1 MNNSKGN
8 NKKEEPSNIKFIRD
22 DTAKER
28 EMIFGQIIAE
38 VKKDIETEKR
48 IIVGRRFIKAL
59 FKSAYELK
67 GRKIVGNEETP
78 KKESRKK
85 VMVEKKLI
93 VENVPMPP
101 LEDSAITDKLEY
113 PILATK
119 DNKNLVYVSIEYT
132 PNGGRY
138 SVIEPLIDKK
148 LIEKVKEL
156 AKKDIEKDKN
166 KLSDDKFI
174 INIIKEGC
182 KKTGREFKE
191 DLINQI
197 EYYLYR
203 DFIFFSTI
211 DPLLHDQ
218 NIKEIVCEGINK
230 PVNVIDHSLQ
240 KLNTNIIF
248 TKNEEI
254 DDIINRFAKKNN
266 VTLSERNPTLETV
279 YKNFKISATLGFG
292 GVSSKF
298 TIRNVIP

>member
-1 MNNSKGN
+1 MDNSKGN
-8 NKKEEPSNIKFIRD
+8 NKKEESSNIKFIRD

-28 EMIFGQIIAE
+28 ERIFGQIIAE
-38 VKKDIETEKR
+38 VKKDIETERR

-67 GRKIVGNEETP
+67 GKKTVEREETP

-85 VMVEKKLI
+85 VEKKLI

-132 PNGGRY
+132 LSGGRY

-148 LIEKVKEL
+148 LIDKVEEL

-174 INIIKEGC
+174 IDIIKESC
-182 KKTGREFKE
+182 KKTGLEFKK
-191 DLINQI
+191 DLINQV

-218 NIKEIVCEGINK
+218 NIKEIICEGINK
-230 PVNVIDHSLQ
+230 PVRVVDHSLQ

-254 DDIINRFAKKNN
+254 DDIINRFAKRNN
-266 VTLSERNPTLETV
+266 ITLSEKNPTLETV